1 MWINCDLS
9 IISSGEIVQKL
20 LLNLL
25 EINYLRHKFDT
36 IK

>member
-9 IISSGEIVQKL
+9 ITSSGKIVQKL
-20 LLNLL
+20 FVNLL
-25 EINYLRHKFDT
+25 EINYLKHKFDS